1 MNTQKTFMKISVGRT
16 THSAVASDRS
26 SAMVFGASSPST
38 ICSEV
43 MMANDTAT
51 LMLCAVASAIWAG
64 RMPSVG

>member
-1 MNTQKTFMKISVGRT
+1 MKISVGLT

-38 ICSEV
+38 MCSAV
-43 MMANDTAT
+43 MIANEMAT

-64 RMPSVG
+64 SMPSAG